1 MVTMILEDADLH
13 DHHQYE
19 EDDKV
24 KVVVLSHTV
33 PHPGAVV
40 VKCGHT
46 VVTHGAVLG
55 PQGLLHQTGPAK
67 LAGPQRILNVSE
79 KIRKSKS

>member
-1 MVTMILEDADLH
+1 MVIMICDVAYLH

-19 EDDKV
+19 EHDKV

-33 PHPGAVV
+33 SHPGAVV

-67 LAGPQRILNVSE
+67 LARPQCILDVSE
-79 KIRKSKS
+79 QICMV